1 MSYLPL
7 HISSGNS
14 FLRSALT
21 LRRIGGLANKYKFS
35 HLSVVDFAT
44 CSGFPEVNKM
54 AASIGAKPVFGMDV
68 EIEGNLFSLF
78 VQNEEGYQNLLM
90 IDCLFSKEKL
100 TLDALKQHSNGLAI
114 VLASEQSFLRQTY
127 LSEAEEIPSRLREL
141 SSSFSSFRLGIPYLP
156 DEKSFISFLR
166 NFVEKYP
173 YSTLAF
179 PHVLYEKKEDAITL
193 SILKAISEGQTIEQK
208 EESGDNYL
216 LSQEEADSFF
226 TEEERKETFLLAKET
241 EGFSL
246 IKKRG
251 SLLVFPNP
259 LGISSEEYLQK
270 LAFEG
275 LEKKNPGCGEEYK
288 SRLEYELKIIASMGY
303 ADYFLLVQ
311 DYVNYA
317 RSVGISVGPG
327 RGSGAGSLVSYALDI
342 VTPDPIKHGLLF
354 ERFLNPERQ
363 SMPDID
369 VDFADIRRDE
379 VFAYLQEKYGPSRVA
394 HIATTQTLK
403 AKAAINDIGRV
414 YNYEPRQIDLLRK
427 AVNENM
433 TLRENYRKNARFRK
447 LVDSDRYYLQIV
459 ALAAKIEGLPRQGGL
474 HPAGAIINDQPLEQC
489 LPMREDPM
497 VGYVSQYEKDYLEDQ
512 GFLKMDLLALRNLTT
527 IDHAL
532 ENVRKTHGIALNY
545 RDIPSEDKD
554 AIALIASGKTV
565 GLFQLDTASSA
576 RAIRTLHPE
585 NFNDVVALMAL
596 NRPGPMDF
604 IPNYARRKAGKE
616 KISYLDPCLE
626 SILSPT
632 YGIIVYQEQIM
643 QMVQVLAGFSY
654 GQADLFRRAI
664 SKKDSAKLEGLKTSF
679 VEGCC
684 KMGRSNKTAQDAFSL
699 ILRFADYGFN
709 KSHSVCYAILACQ
722 MAYLKLH
729 YPEEFYCALLDDCK
743 LGAPQVLSE
752 IKSSSIRLSLPSIN
766 EASTRFEAKGGA
778 ILLPITCIKGIQTNF
793 VNALL
798 DERMEHGPFED
809 YFSFVSR
816 MYKKGLNEAI
826 LLKLIDAGCFDGL
839 DARRGALRLASK
851 AALKYAEVASAF
863 DDQPSLFP
871 FEIEKPEI
879 IEIEENRMIDLA
891 QEKEALGI
899 MVSGSPLESK
909 KERIQELGLL
919 PLSVLQEEAK
929 SGKLAAVVSWVKT
942 IITKRGQKMAFLR
955 VYDDTSE
962 AEFTLFAEAYDSSYS
977 ALNEGNLVI
986 VTFNE
991 DERNPG
997 KYIASKVETLS

>member
-7 HISSGNS
+7 HVSSGNS

-21 LRRIGGLANKYKFS
+21 LGRIGGLANKYKFS
-35 HLSVVDFAT
+35 YLSVSDYGT
-44 CSGFPEVNKM
+44 CSGFPEVDRLSKI
-54 AASIGAKPVFGMDV
+54 IGAKPIFGMDV
-68 EIEGNLFSLF
+68 EIEGNLFTLF
-78 VQNEEGYQNLLM
+78 VQNEAGYQNLLL
-90 IDCLFSKEKL
+90 IDCLFSEEKL
-100 TLDALKQHSNGLAI
+100 TLAFLKEHSDGLSI
-114 VLASEQSFLRQTY
+114 VLACEQSFLHEIYRTQ
-127 LSEAEEIPSRLREL
+127 ADEIPGRLREL
-141 SSSFSSFRLGIPYLP
+141 SSAFASFRLGIPYLP
-156 DEKSFISFLR
+156 NERSFVSFLR

-173 YSTLAF
+173 YSTIAF

-193 SILKAISEGQTIEQK
+193 LILKAISESQTLEQK
-208 EESGDNYL
+208 EQSGDNYL

-226 TEEERKETFLLAKET
+226 TEQERSETFSLAKET
-241 EGFSL
+241 EGFVL
-246 IKKRG
+246 IQKRG
-251 SLLVFPNP
+251 GLLVFPNP
-259 LGISSEEYLQK
+259 LGVSSEEYLRK
-270 LAFEG
+270 LAYEG
-275 LEKKNPGCGEEYK
+275 LAKKNPGYGEEYK
-288 SRLEYELKIIASMGY
+288 TRLEYELKVIASMGY

-317 RSVGISVGPG
+317 RSVGITVGPG

-379 VFAYLQEKYGPSRVA
+379 VFVYLQEKYGANRVS

-414 YNYEPRQIDLLRK
+414 YSYETRQIDLLRK
-427 AVNENM
+427 SVDESM
-433 TLRENYRKNARFRK
+433 TLRDNYRKNTLFRN

-459 ALAAKIEGLPRQGGL
+459 SLAAKIEGLPRQGGL
-474 HPAGAIINDQPLEQC
+474 HPAGAIINDKPLEQC
-489 LPMREDPM
+489 LPVRDDPL
-497 VGYVSQYEKDYLEDQ
+497 VGYVSQFEKDYLENQ

-532 ENVRKTHGIALNY
+532 ENIRKTQGIVLNY

-565 GLFQLDTASSA
+565 GLFQLDTASSG

-585 NFNDVVALMAL
+585 DFNDVVALMAL
-596 NRPGPMDF
+596 NRPGPMDY

-616 KISYLDPCLE
+616 NITYLDPCLE

-643 QMVQVLAGFSY
+643 QMVQALAGFSF

-664 SKKDSAKLEGLKTSF
+664 SKKDSAKLESLKTSF
-679 VEGCC
+679 IAGCL
-684 KMGRSNKTAQDAFSL
+684 KMGRSEKTAQDAFSL

-743 LGAPQVLSE
+743 LSEPQVLSE
-752 IKSSSIRLSLPSIN
+752 IKTSSIRLSLPLIN
-766 EASTRFEAKGGA
+766 EATTRFEAKGKR
-778 ILLPITCIKGIQTNF
+778 ILLPISCIKGIQTNF
-793 VNALL
+793 VNAILN
-798 DERMEHGPFED
+798 ERMEHGPFED

-816 MYKKGLNEAI
+816 MYRKGLNEAT
-826 LLKLIDAGCFDGL
+826 LLKLIDAGCFDEL
-839 DARRGALRLASK
+839 DKRRGALRLASK
-851 AALKYAEVASAF
+851 SALKYAEVVSSF
-863 DDQPSLFP
+863 EDQPSLFP
-871 FEIEKPEI
+871 LEFEKPEI
-879 IEIEENRMIDLA
+879 VEIEENRLIDLS
-891 QEKEALGI
+891 QEKDALGI

-909 KERIQELGLL
+909 KDRIHELGLL
-919 PLSVLQEEAK
+919 PLSCLQEETK
-929 SGKLAAVVSWVKT
+929 KGKLAAIVSSVKA
-942 IITKRGQKMAFLR
+942 IITKKGTKMAFLH

-962 AEFTLFAEAYDSSYS
+962 AEFTLFEEAYNVSYP

-986 VTFNE
+986 VDFKE
-991 DERNPG
+991 DARNPD
-997 KYIASKVETLS
+997 KYLANKVEILS

>member
-7 HISSGNS
+7 HVSSGNS

-21 LRRIGGLANKYKFS
+21 LSRIGGLANKYKFPF
-35 HLSVVDFAT
+35 LSVSDYGT
-44 CSGFPEVNKM
+44 CSGFPEVYKM
-54 AASIGAKPVFGMDV
+54 AKTIGAKPIFGMDV
-68 EIEGNLFSLF
+68 EIEGNLFALF
-78 VQNEEGYQNLLM
+78 VQNETGYKNLLL
-90 IDCLFSKEKL
+90 IDCLFSEEKL
-100 TLDALKQHSNGLAI
+100 TLAFFKEHSDGLSI
-114 VLASEQSFLRQTY
+114 VLACEQSFLHEIYRTQ
-127 LSEAEEIPSRLREL
+127 AEEIPARLREL
-141 SSSFSSFRLGIPYLP
+141 SSAFSSFRLGIPYLP
-156 DEKSFISFLR
+156 NEKSFVSFLR

-173 YSTLAF
+173 YSTIAF

-193 SILKAISEGQTIEQK
+193 LILKAISESQTLEQK
-208 EESGDNYL
+208 EENGDNYL

-226 TEEERKETFLLAKET
+226 TKKERDETFNLAKET
-241 EGFSL
+241 EGFAF

-251 SLLVFPNP
+251 GLLVFPNP
-259 LGISSEEYLQK
+259 LGVSSEEYLKK

-275 LEKKNPGCGEEYK
+275 LEKKNPNYGEEYRT
-288 SRLEYELKIIASMGY
+288 RLEYELQVIASMGY

-317 RSVGISVGPG
+317 RSVGITVGPG

-379 VFAYLQEKYGPSRVA
+379 VFVYLQEKYGADRVS

-414 YNYEPRQIDLLRK
+414 YNYESRQIDLLRK
-427 AVNENM
+427 SVDESM
-433 TLRENYRKNARFRK
+433 DLRDNYRKNARFRK

-459 ALAAKIEGLPRQGGL
+459 SLAAKIEGLPRQGGL
-474 HPAGAIINDQPLEQC
+474 HAAGAIINDKPLEQC
-489 LPMREDPM
+489 LPIRDDPL
-497 VGYVSQYEKDYLEDQ
+497 VGYVSQFEKDYLEDQ

-532 ENVRKTHGIALNY
+532 ENIRKTQGVVLNY

-565 GLFQLDTASSA
+565 GLFQLDTASSG

-585 NFNDVVALMAL
+585 DFNDVVALMAL
-596 NRPGPMDF
+596 NRPGPMDY
-604 IPNYARRKAGKE
+604 IPNYAKRKAGKE
-616 KISYLDPCLE
+616 RITYLNPCLE
-626 SILSPT
+626 NILSPT

-664 SKKDSAKLEGLKTSF
+664 SKKDSAKLESLKTSF
-679 VEGCC
+679 IAGCL
-684 KMGRSNKTAQDAFSL
+684 KMGRSEKTAQDAFSL

-722 MAYLKLH
+722 MAYLKLR

-743 LGAPQVLSE
+743 LSEPQVLSE
-752 IKSSSIRLSLPSIN
+752 IKASSIRLSLPLIN
-766 EASTRFEAKGGA
+766 EATTRFEAKGKR
-778 ILLPITCIKGIQTNF
+778 ILLPISCIKGIQTNF
-793 VNALL
+793 VNAILN
-798 DERMEHGPFED
+798 ERMEHGLFED

-816 MYKKGLNEAI
+816 MYRKGLNEAT
-826 LLKLIDAGCFDGL
+826 LLKLIDAGCFDEL
-839 DARRGALRLASK
+839 DKRRGALRLASK
-851 AALKYAEVASAF
+851 SALKYAEVVSSF
-863 DDQPSLFP
+863 EDQPSLFP
-871 FEIEKPEI
+871 LEFEKPEI
-879 IEIEENRMIDLA
+879 VEIEENRLIDLS
-891 QEKEALGI
+891 QEKDALGI

-919 PLSVLQEEAK
+919 PLSCLQDEAK
-929 SGKLAAVVSWVKT
+929 KGKLAAIVGSIKT
-942 IITKRGQKMAFLR
+942 IITRKGTKMAFLR
-955 VYDDTSE
+955 VYDDASE
-962 AEFTLFAEAYDSSYS
+962 AEFTLFEEAYNASYP
-977 ALNEGNLVI
+977 ALNEGSLVI
-986 VTFNE
+986 VDFHE
-991 DERNPG
+991 DARNPG
-997 KYIASKVETLS
+997 KYLANKVETLS